1 MRFSCFFVIFS
12 ELNHNIMKTIRTL
25 LILVIAALSSN
36 SLFAQD
42 YTYRVMSKE
51 GYRYEGEWPSG
62 YGVLYSYED
71 GLVLGDFRKGKPH
84 GECVCYK
91 PNGEVYW
98 GEFKNGK
105 ATGKGKIYRD
115 NGIVVAGDYKNGKYH
130 GVDTLYRKDGK
141 MFVAKFQNGKMK
153 GSPKDIKP
161 GQKPEYPKVYLR
173 GRQEDFLKELELMW
187 EERNLA
193 IAKRAGLVHP
203 KFQGGDVDDFALWV
217 NSQIV
222 YPMAD
227 RANRNSRVVIVEFIV
242 LRDGS
247 VADVHAIFGSD
258 PVLNELAEKAVA
270 KSPKWT
276 PGEQNGQKRSVRMT
290 VAVDFVNE

>member
-1 MRFSCFFVIFS
+1 M
-12 ELNHNIMKTIRTL
+12 
-25 LILVIAALSSN
+25 ILALAVLVSN

-42 YTYRVMSKE
+42 YTYRVMSKD

-71 GLVLGDFRKGKPH
+71 GLIVGDFKKGKPH

-98 GEFKNGK
+98 GQFKKGH
-105 ATGKGKIYRD
+105 ATGMGKIYRD
-115 NGIVVAGDYKNGKYH
+115 NGIVVAGEYKNGKYH
-130 GVDTLYRKDGK
+130 GLDTLYRSDGK
-141 MFVAKFQNGKMK
+141 MFVGKFRKGKMVERIENANATYK
-153 GSPKDIKP
+153 EKP
-161 GQKPEYPKVYLR
+161 GYPKVDLR
-173 GRQEDFLKELELMW
+173 MRHEDFLKELELMW
-187 EERNLA
+187 DERNMA
-193 IAKRAGLVHP
+193 IAKRAGLIAP
-203 KFQGGDVDDFALWV
+203 KFQGGGINDFALWV

-222 YPMAD
+222 YPIAD
-227 RANRNSRVVIVEFIV
+227 RANRNSRMVIVEFVV

-276 PGEQNGQKRSVRMT
+276 PGEQNGEKRSVRMT
-290 VAVDFVNE
+290 VAIDFVNE

>member
-1 MRFSCFFVIFS
+1 
-12 ELNHNIMKTIRTL
+12 MKPIRTL
-25 LILVIAALSSN
+25 LILAIAVLSSD

-42 YTYRVMSKE
+42 YTYKVMSKD

-71 GLVLGDFRKGKPH
+71 GLILGDFRKGKPN

-98 GEFKNGK
+98 GEFKKGK

-222 YPMAD
+222 YPIAD
-227 RANRNSRVVIVEFIV
+227 RANRNSRIVIVEFVV

-276 PGEQNGQKRSVRMT
+276 PGEQNGEKRSVRMT

>member
-1 MRFSCFFVIFS
+1 M
-12 ELNHNIMKTIRTL
+12 
-25 LILVIAALSSN
+25 ILALAVLVSN

-42 YTYRVMSKE
+42 YTYRVMSKD

-71 GLVLGDFRKGKPH
+71 GLIVGDFKKGKPH

-98 GEFKNGK
+98 GQFKKGH
-105 ATGKGKIYRD
+105 ATGMGKIYRD
-115 NGIVVAGDYKNGKYH
+115 NGIVVAGEYKNGKYH
-130 GVDTLYRKDGK
+130 GLDTLYRSDGK
-141 MFVAKFQNGKMK
+141 MFVGKFRKGKMVERIENANATYK
-153 GSPKDIKP
+153 EKP
-161 GQKPEYPKVYLR
+161 GYPKVDLR
-173 GRQEDFLKELELMW
+173 MRHEDFLKELELMW
-187 EERNLA
+187 DERNMA
-193 IAKRAGLVHP
+193 IAKRAGLIAP
-203 KFQGGDVDDFALWV
+203 KFQGGGINDFAIWV

-222 YPMAD
+222 YPIAD
-227 RANRNSRVVIVEFIV
+227 RANRNSRMVIVEFVV

-276 PGEQNGQKRSVRMT
+276 PGEQNGEKRSVRMT

>member
-1 MRFSCFFVIFS
+1 M
-12 ELNHNIMKTIRTL
+12 
-25 LILVIAALSSN
+25 ILALAVLVSN

-42 YTYRVMSKE
+42 YTYRVMSKD

-71 GLVLGDFRKGKPH
+71 GLIVGDFKKGKPH

-98 GEFKNGK
+98 GQFKKGH
-105 ATGKGKIYRD
+105 ATGMGKIYRD
-115 NGIVVAGDYKNGKYH
+115 NGIVVAGEYKNGKYH
-130 GVDTLYRKDGK
+130 GLDTLYRSDGK
-141 MFVAKFQNGKMK
+141 MFVGKFRKGKMVERLENANATYK
-153 GSPKDIKP
+153 EKP
-161 GQKPEYPKVYLR
+161 GYPKVDLR
-173 GRQEDFLKELELMW
+173 MRHEDFLKELELMW
-187 EERNLA
+187 VERNMA
-193 IAKRAGLVHP
+193 IAKRAGLIAP
-203 KFQGGDVDDFALWV
+203 KFQGGGINDFALWV

-222 YPMAD
+222 YPIAD
-227 RANRNSRVVIVEFIV
+227 RANRNSRMVIVEFVV

-276 PGEQNGQKRSVRMT
+276 PGEQNGEKRSVRMT

>member
-1 MRFSCFFVIFS
+1 
-12 ELNHNIMKTIRTL
+12 MKTIRTL
-25 LILVIAALSSN
+25 LILVIAVLSSD

-42 YTYRVMSKE
+42 YLYRVMSRD

-71 GLVLGDFRKGKPH
+71 GLVLGDFRKGKPN

-98 GEFKNGK
+98 GEYKKGK
-105 ATGKGKIYRD
+105 ATGKGKLYRD
-115 NGIVVAGDYKNGKYH
+115 SGIVIAGDYKNGKYH
-130 GVDTLYRKDGK
+130 GIDTLYRRDGK
-141 MFVAKFQNGKMK
+141 MVVGKFHKGKMK
-153 GSPKDIKP
+153 GSPKEINS
-161 GQKPEYPKVYLR
+161 GVKPEYPRVYLR
-173 GRQEDFLKELELMW
+173 GRHEDFLKELELMW

-193 IAKRAGLVHP
+193 ISKKAGLVHP
-203 KFQGGDVDDFALWV
+203 KFQGGGIDDFALWV
-217 NSQIV
+217 NSQVV
-222 YPMAD
+222 YPIAD
-227 RANRNSRVVIVEFIV
+227 RADRKSRVVIVEFVV

-247 VADVHAIFGSD
+247 VADVHAVFGAD

-276 PGEQNGQKRSVRMT
+276 PGEQNGEKRNVRMT

>member
-1 MRFSCFFVIFS
+1 
-12 ELNHNIMKTIRTL
+12 MKLIRTL
-25 LILVIAALSSN
+25 LILAVAALASD

-42 YTYRVMSKE
+42 HMYRVMSKD

-98 GEFKNGK
+98 GEYKKGK

-130 GVDTLYRKDGK
+130 GVDTLYRNDGK
-141 MFVAKFQNGKMK
+141 MLVGKFQNGKMK
-153 GSPKDIKP
+153 DGPKEIQP
-161 GQKPEYPKVYLR
+161 GVKPEYPKVYLR
-173 GRQEDFLKELELMW
+173 GRQESFLKELELMW

-203 KFQGGDVDDFALWV
+203 KFQGGGIDDFALWV

-222 YPMAD
+222 YPIVD
-227 RANRNSRVVIVEFIV
+227 RANRNSRLVIVEFVV
-242 LRDGS
+242 LSDGS
-247 VADVHAIFGSD
+247 VVDVHAVFGSD

-276 PGEQNGQKRSVRMT
+276 PGEQNGEKRSVRMT
-290 VAVDFVNE
+290 VTVDFVNE

>member
-1 MRFSCFFVIFS
+1 M
-12 ELNHNIMKTIRTL
+12 NMKTIRTL
-25 LILVIAALSSN
+25 LILALAVLASN
-36 SLFAQD
+36 SLSAQD
-42 YTYRVMSKE
+42 YTYRVMSKD

-62 YGVLYSYED
+62 YGTLYSYED
-71 GLVLGDFRKGKPH
+71 GLIIGDFRKGKPH
-84 GECVCYK
+84 GVCVCYK

-98 GEFKNGK
+98 GEYKNGK

-130 GVDTLYRKDGK
+130 GIDTLYRSDGRLLIG
-141 MFVAKFQNGKMK
+141 KFRNGKMVASGK
-153 GSPKDIKP
+153 IAPAGMDSNLTY
-161 GQKPEYPKVYLR
+161 KPEEKPRYPKVDLR
-173 GRQEDFLKELELMW
+173 MRHEDFLKELELMW
-187 EERNLA
+187 EERNMA
-193 IAKRAGLVHP
+193 IAKRAGLVAP
-203 KFQGGDVDDFALWV
+203 KFKGGGIEDFRLWV

-222 YPMAD
+222 YPIAD
-227 RANRNSRVVIVEFIV
+227 RASRKSRVVIVEFVV

-258 PVLNELAEKAVA
+258 PVLNDLAVKAVA

-276 PGEQNGQKRSVRMT
+276 PGEQNGEKRSVRMT

>member
-1 MRFSCFFVIFS
+1 
-12 ELNHNIMKTIRTL
+12 MKTIRTL
-25 LILVIAALSSN
+25 MILALAVLVSN

-42 YTYRVMSKE
+42 YTYRVMSKD

-71 GLVLGDFRKGKPH
+71 GLIVGDFKKGKPH

-98 GEFKNGK
+98 GQFKKGH
-105 ATGKGKIYRD
+105 ATGMGKIYRD
-115 NGIVVAGDYKNGKYH
+115 NGIVVAGEYKNGKYH
-130 GVDTLYRKDGK
+130 GLDTLYRSDGK
-141 MFVAKFQNGKMK
+141 MFVGKFRKGKMVERIENANATYK
-153 GSPKDIKP
+153 EKP
-161 GQKPEYPKVYLR
+161 GYPKVDLR
-173 GRQEDFLKELELMW
+173 MRHEDFLKELELMW
-187 EERNLA
+187 DERNMA
-193 IAKRAGLVHP
+193 IAKRAGLIAP
-203 KFQGGDVDDFALWV
+203 KFQGGGINDFALWV

-222 YPMAD
+222 YPIAD
-227 RANRNSRVVIVEFIV
+227 RANRNSRMVIVEFVV

-276 PGEQNGQKRSVRMT
+276 PGEQNGEKRSVRMT
-290 VAVDFVNE
+290 VAIDFVNE

>member
-1 MRFSCFFVIFS
+1 M
-12 ELNHNIMKTIRTL
+12 
-25 LILVIAALSSN
+25 ILVLAALVSN

-42 YTYRVMSKE
+42 YTYRVMSKD

-71 GLVLGDFRKGKPH
+71 GLILGDFKKGKPH
-84 GECVCYK
+84 GECVCYR

-98 GEFKNGK
+98 GQYKHGK

-115 NGIVVAGDYKNGKYH
+115 NGIVVAGDYKNGRYH
-130 GVDTLYRKDGK
+130 GLDTLYRADGK
-141 MFVAKFQNGKMK
+141 MFVGKFRNGKMVDRIGNINASK
-153 GSPKDIKP
+153 EKP
-161 GQKPEYPKVYLR
+161 GYPKVDLR
-173 GRQEDFLKELELMW
+173 VRHEDFLKELELMW
-187 EERNLA
+187 DERNMA
-193 IAKRAGLVHP
+193 IARRAGLVAP
-203 KFQGGDVDDFALWV
+203 KFQGGGINDFALWV

-222 YPMAD
+222 YPIAD
-227 RANRNSRVVIVEFIV
+227 RANRNSRVVIVEFVV

-258 PVLNELAEKAVA
+258 PVLNDLAEKAVA

-276 PGEQNGQKRSVRMT
+276 PGEQNGEKRSVRMT